1 MLLAD
6 VTYSADGSQQHV
18 RKIWKETQETLDS
31 KLVWRMRR
39 PRNPFTFMF
48 SNSDTDSGKN
58 QSTQLIEHNFGAF
71 INLLLYLLVTPINRL
86 FILLLKD
93 CSKTV
98 NLLCLSFSFSIPFL
112 FFFLFF

>member
-1 MLLAD
+1 MDLQKAKKTLDPRMNWFMLLAD

-39 PRNPFTFMF
+39 PRSPFTFMF

-71 INLLLYLLVTPINRL
+71 INL
-86 FILLLKD
+86 
-93 CSKTV
+93 
-98 NLLCLSFSFSIPFL
+98 
-112 FFFLFF
+112 

>member
-1 MLLAD
+1 MDLQKAKKTLDPRMNWLMLLAD

-58 QSTQLIEHNFGAF
+58 QSTQLIEYNFGAF
-71 INLLLYLLVTPINRL
+71 INLLLCLLVVGYAN
-86 FILLLKD
+86 
-93 CSKTV
+93 
-98 NLLCLSFSFSIPFL
+98 
-112 FFFLFF
+112 